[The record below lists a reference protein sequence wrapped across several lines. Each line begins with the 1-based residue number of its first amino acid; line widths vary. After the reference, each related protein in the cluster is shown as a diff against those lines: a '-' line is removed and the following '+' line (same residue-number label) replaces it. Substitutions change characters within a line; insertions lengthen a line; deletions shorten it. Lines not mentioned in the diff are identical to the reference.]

1 MRLKKFARPKKG
13 RGLGYMGAKRLISWD
28 IGEEIEFQVPDF
40 DVFVDAFGGGGSMS
54 CEFLMRDK
62 KVVYNDLDK
71 NICDIFKYVTSTE
84 FEPEFYSELL
94 VSRDGFDEILG
105 KKRKTVIDN
114 LKLLINS
121 FGNCSRTYLY
131 SKANEKSKFLL
142 AQEIL
147 KDDALAFKSYRKN
160 PIFIAKVNDFKNR
173 KDIEKNRLQQLE
185 RLHQL
190 NQLRQLD
197 EIQHIQTSKITFEN
211 LDYKSLIAQQRNQKA
226 VLYCDIP
233 YENTTEYAIGKF
245 NHKEFFDF
253 VSKEA
258 KHFKAVFVSSYQIS
272 DDRFKL
278 VKEFSKKSTLSGG
291 TSSAGSTEKLYTLK
305 NFKLSRQMDIFDY
318 ID

>member
-13 RGLGYMGAKRLISWD
+13 RGLGYVGAKRLISWA

-40 DVFVDAFGGGGSMS
+40 DIFVDAFGGGGSMS

-71 NICDIFKYVTSTE
+71 SIYEVFKYVMETR
-84 FEPEFYSELL
+84 FEPEFYKELL
-94 VSRDGFDEILG
+94 LDKAEFDRIL
-105 KKRKTVIDN
+105 KKSGRTVVDN

-121 FGNCSRTYLY
+121 FGNRSGTYLY
-131 SKANEKSKFLL
+131 SKANEKAKFSL

-147 KDDALAFKSYRKN
+147 KDDALAFKNYRKN
-160 PIFIAKVNDFKNR
+160 PIFIAIINDFKNR
-173 KDIEKNRLQQLE
+173 KDIEKNRLLQLE

-190 NQLRQLD
+190 HQLRQLG
-197 EIQHIQTSKITFEN
+197 EIQHIQTSEIAFEN
-211 LDYKSLIAQQRNQKA
+211 LDYKSFIAQQRNQKA

-258 KHFKAVFVSSYQIS
+258 KHFKAVFVSSYRIS
-272 DDRFKL
+272 DGRFKL
-278 VKEFSKKSTLSGG
+278 IKEFSKKSTLSGG
-291 TSSAGSTEKLYTLK
+291 TSSTNNTEKLYTLK
-305 NFKLSRQMDIFDY
+305 SFKLARQMDIFDY
-318 ID
+318 IN